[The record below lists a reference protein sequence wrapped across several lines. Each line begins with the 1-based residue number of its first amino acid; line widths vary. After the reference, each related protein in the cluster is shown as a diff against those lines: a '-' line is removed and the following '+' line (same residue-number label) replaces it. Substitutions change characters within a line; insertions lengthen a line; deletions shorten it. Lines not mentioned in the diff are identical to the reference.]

1 MNGAL
6 LFAGL
11 SLLMVRNKKFIN
23 YILTLC
29 QNGCILYVLTQCQN
43 VVRAVAQGHL
53 RGGEKLLVRRRKL
66 IARRRKLIARCK
78 DHVPFRSGE

>member
-1 MNGAL
+1 MKGAL

-43 VVRAVAQGHL
+43 VVRAAAKVDRAVQES
-53 RGGEKLLVRRRKL
+53 RTISIRRIVNPVETVMR
-66 IARRRKLIARCK
+66 
-78 DHVPFRSGE
+78 